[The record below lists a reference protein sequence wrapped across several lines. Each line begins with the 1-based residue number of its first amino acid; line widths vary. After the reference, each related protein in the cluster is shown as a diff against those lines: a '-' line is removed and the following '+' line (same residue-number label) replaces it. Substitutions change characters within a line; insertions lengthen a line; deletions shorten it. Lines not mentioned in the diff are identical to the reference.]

1 MRYESFLRNLTVSH
15 MQMQAEMEDLIEGIC
30 STYKDF
36 SQKQADTAS
45 LLDCIAA
52 EELQR
57 GSAEMDPLPEL
68 EEGPDE
74 VLLKLQYLDGFCF
87 LCKRQPYR
95 LQRGH
100 HGI

>member
-1 MRYESFLRNLTVSH
+1 
-15 MQMQAEMEDLIEGIC
+15 MQAEMEELIEGIC

-57 GSAEMDPLPEL
+57 GSAVLETLPEL

-74 VLLKLQYLDGFCF
+74 VLYSCSPLEWVLMQMRPTKEDSSYALTSN
-87 LCKRQPYR
+87 R
-95 LQRGH
+95 LNG
-100 HGI
+100 

>member
-1 MRYESFLRNLTVSH
+1 
-15 MQMQAEMEDLIEGIC
+15 MQVEMEELIEGIC

-45 LLDCIAA
+45 LLDCVAA

-57 GSAEMDPLPEL
+57 ASAKMDPLPEL

-74 VLLKLQYLDGFCF
+74 VGLLLQPSILFQ
-87 LCKRQPYR
+87 LCVIEPVIKT
-95 LQRGH
+95 
-100 HGI
+100 

>member
-1 MRYESFLRNLTVSH
+1 MHTAWAEEKPFTCFPSAWSIPFLPF
-15 MQMQAEMEDLIEGIC
+15 MQMQAEMEELIEGIC

-57 GSAEMDPLPEL
+57 GSTESEPLPEL

-74 VLLKLQYLDGFCF
+74 VL
-87 LCKRQPYR
+87 R
-95 LQRGH
+95 L
-100 HGI
+100 

>member
-1 MRYESFLRNLTVSH
+1 
-15 MQMQAEMEDLIEGIC
+15 MQAGLKELIEGIC
-30 STYKDF
+30 TTYKDF

-57 GSAEMDPLPEL
+57 GSATMDPLPEL

-74 VLLKLQYLDGFCF
+74 VNLLLQSS
-87 LCKRQPYR
+87 
-95 LQRGH
+95 RGSLVCV
-100 HGI
+100 